1 MSQDCLLAIRAQAE
15 LQAGGS
21 ERGTEGKSWF
31 NLILNHYCLERVAK
45 KYDWKELWKHT

>member
-15 LQAGGS
+15 VQAGGS
-21 ERGTEGKSWF
+21 ERGTEVRSWL

-45 KYDWKELWKHT
+45 KSDWKELWKHT